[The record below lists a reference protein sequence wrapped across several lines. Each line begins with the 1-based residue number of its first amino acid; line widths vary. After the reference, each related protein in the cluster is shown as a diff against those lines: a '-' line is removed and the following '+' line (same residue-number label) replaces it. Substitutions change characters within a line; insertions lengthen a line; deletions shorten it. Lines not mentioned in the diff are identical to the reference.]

1 MHCWSNAEAALGSV
15 GLMLGWPNGELPN
28 LKATEIKAQERWR
41 THWRNE
47 FGSRG
52 KKLDEP
58 LSS

>member
-1 MHCWSNAEAALGSV
+1 MQARPNAEVALGSV
-15 GLMLGWPNGELPN
+15 GLMVGWPNGELPN
-28 LKATEIKAQERWR
+28 LKATEIKAQERWLA
-41 THWRNE
+41 HWRNE

>member
-1 MHCWSNAEAALGSV
+1 MQAWQNAEAALGSV
-15 GLMLGWPNGELPN
+15 GLILGWPNGELSN
-28 LKATEIKAQERWR
+28 LKATEIKAQERQR
-41 THWRNE
+41 AHWRNE